1 MLTRLYVYGKTM
13 LARLQDEKG
22 ATALEY
28 GILVALIALVIVAGV
43 TAFGKALLDFFNGI
57 AAKAGLI

>member
-43 TAFGKALLDFFNGI
+43 TAFGDALLDFFNGI
-57 AAKAGLI
+57 AEKAGLL